1 MKKKFR
7 LTLEARFDNELITKS
22 FIIAAPTIDDAI
34 EFFAE
39 AENDNYVFLKI
50 EEVKMLD

>member
-7 LTLEARFDNELITKS
+7 LTLEARFDNKLITKS

-39 AENDNYVFLKI
+39 AENDDFVYVNI
-50 EEVKMLD
+50 EEVKK